1 MGTVCT
7 SFKTREHLALLLLW
21 FLCHW
26 WKCLLIPAAQ
36 WLHLYMCSL
45 VAQLPREGQGEKK
58 IPWAITLNYCHINN
72 WMDTCRVTQRCFH
85 ADVGCSAGQMLC
97 CLRLLAQIRRAY
109 DKWFG
114 SQRRKHLEAKWY
126 SSVVWLH
133 WWVLNMILKALC
145 SDWKHKEEKV
155 H

>member
-1 MGTVCT
+1 MYFIQNQGTCGFIAPLVSMPLVKVFTDT
-7 SFKTREHLALLLLW
+7 SGSVTPSIYVLFG
-21 FLCHW
+21 
-26 WKCLLIPAAQ
+26 
-36 WLHLYMCSL
+36 CS
-45 VAQLPREGQGEKK
+45 VAKEGTGRKK

-97 CLRLLAQIRRAY
+97 CLRLLPQIRRAY
-109 DKWFG
+109 DKWFR
-114 SQRRKHLEAKWY
+114 SQHRKHLEAKWY
-126 SSVVWLH
+126 SSVVWSH

-145 SDWKHKEEKV
+145 SDWKDKEEKV